1 MANITYTNADK
12 NFRSFG
18 NSNSI
23 TMDRNR
29 LAILQMMQ
37 KNPEMT
43 TGYLIGNAIGK
54 KYWGDKQAKS
64 RAEANFMVLHPDATR
79 DQFNQ
84 YYKAIKSGKSRNDAL
99 AEIGLPPMREY
110 GAGNTGA
117 VNELGANAA
126 PVEGAFDARNN
137 ALEAYKNG
145 AGIGA
150 DATTGV
156 YGLNGRVVADP
167 KGYYGLS
174 ANTPVAAPAAA
185 NIPRTP
191 QQSGQ
196 VPVTTKNAGLIGG
209 MVDPQKAYQAMEN
222 KSTYNPG
229 NTPTA
234 KADYNGVRNQGSIID
249 TGSNI
254 PVADALPPMPTIHGG
269 VPSGQGGGGA
279 ELASFAPVPEVAE
292 AAPNL
297 AVDNNPY
304 ADYGYGVNNESDFNN
319 GGLLSQLAEYLLKSK
334 FTNVF

>member
-12 NFRSFG
+12 NFRSTG
-18 NSNSI
+18 NSGSL
-23 TMDRNR
+23 TMDRQR

-37 KNPEMT
+37 KDPQMM
-43 TGYLIGNAIGK
+43 TGYLIGSAIGK

-64 RAEANFMVLHPDATR
+64 RAEANFMVLHPNATR

-84 YYKAIKSGKSRNDAL
+84 YYKAIKSGMSRNDAL
-99 AEIGLPPMREY
+99 AQIGFAPMREY
-110 GAGNTGA
+110 GAGDTTGVQVSRDA
-117 VNELGANAA
+117 NGNLTGISTGPQSAWDAREKALNEYKNGGGKVLYEGRTGANA
-126 PVEGAFDARNN
+126 V
-137 ALEAYKNG
+137 
-145 AGIGA
+145 
-150 DATTGV
+150 
-156 YGLNGRVVADP
+156 
-167 KGYYGLS
+167 
-174 ANTPVAAPAAA
+174 APAAD

-234 KADYNGVRNQGSIID
+234 KADYNGVRNQGNIID
-249 TGSNI
+249 TGNDI

-269 VPSGQGGGGA
+269 SIEPHGGGGA
-279 ELASFAPVPEVAE
+279 NQAPFAQVPEVVE

-304 ADYGYGVNNESDFNN
+304 AEYGYGVNEESDFNN
-319 GGLLSQLAEYLLKSK
+319 GGLLAQLAEYLKSK
-334 FTNVF
+334 AFTNVF